1 MTREHHALE
10 KDSTEIHRAS
20 SLQNVT
26 KKDSTF
32 LPTTRRITQFANG
45 VAPKKGD
52 KVVYI
57 DGSFDLFHPGHVAA
71 LKAAKELGDFLYVGM
86 HNDQVVNEQH
96 GSNYPICTLHER
108 ALCVLACKYVDEV
121 VFGAPWEVTKEL
133 VTLLNVSI
141 VVEVPDIKFASHE
154 AMDEAKRFEL
164 SKACYAVPR
173 EMQMYVNLEEEEG
186 FTCENN
192 TQADVVNRIVE
203 NRLNFMKK
211 FEKKSAA
218 EENYKEQR
226 EHVA

>member
-20 SLQNVT
+20 SMDNLM
-26 KKDSTF
+26 KKESKF
-32 LPTTRRITQFANG
+32 LPTTRRISQFANG
-45 VAPKKGD
+45 TSPKPGD

-121 VFGAPWEVTKEL
+121 IFSAPWEVTKE
-133 VTLLNVSI
+133 VITLLDISV
-141 VVEVPDIKFASHE
+141 VVECVNTKFPHEGDTEARASQS
-154 AMDEAKRFEL
+154 AK
-164 SKACYAVPR
+164 CYAAPQ
-173 EMQMYVNLEEEEG
+173 ELGIYHSL
-186 FTCENN
+186 
-192 TQADVVNRIVE
+192 D
-203 NRLNFMKK
+203 
-211 FEKKSAA
+211 
-218 EENYKEQR
+218 
-226 EHVA
+226 